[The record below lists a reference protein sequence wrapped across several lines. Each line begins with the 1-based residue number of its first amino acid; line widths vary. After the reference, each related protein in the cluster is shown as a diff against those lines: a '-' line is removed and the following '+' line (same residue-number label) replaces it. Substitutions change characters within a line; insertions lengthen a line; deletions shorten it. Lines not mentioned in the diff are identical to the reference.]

1 MSHYLEYNLSRDL
14 SEGRINLDIK
24 DCIRLEKY
32 RIFNLGIKWH
42 ETILNY
48 KDSIYLKKKK
58 WKMKLFNW
66 FKLKFNILEEKDR
79 KNRFLTWQDVM
90 ILVFELQERGLC
102 DYLSSIEKI
111 KISK

>member
-1 MSHYLEYNLSRDL
+1 
-14 SEGRINLDIK
+14 
-24 DCIRLEKY
+24 
-32 RIFNLGIKWH
+32 
-42 ETILNY
+42 
-48 KDSIYLKKKK
+48 
-58 WKMKLFNW
+58 MKLFNW